1 MWMRTHKIA
10 SMLLVVA
17 ALGTSLLSHSVHA
30 QEQKVVAT
38 FKEPAG
44 PTPVAFSVAFSP
56 DGKTLAAASAMAT
69 RLWDVASG
77 KNTATLKE
85 YVREKNLVVVTLA
98 FSPDGKTLACGR
110 NDDAAF
116 EITLWDVAT
125 CKERATLQGHRLYIK
140 SLAFSPDGKTL
151 ASASE
156 DRTIRLW
163 DVGSGKHTGTLQ
175 GPSIHGYFSVR
186 FSPDGKTLAAGNGD
200 GGIEFWVVA
209 SGNIRA
215 ILKENEH
222 GAHVYSVDFSP
233 DGKILASVAAA
244 SFDDQS
250 RNFRDTKVKLWE
262 VATRQQR
269 ASFPGMSVVVFS
281 ADGKTLVS
289 HSQDNML
296 SRHLPGSIKLSDVA
310 TSQKRF
316 TLKATKPFPGSFYFG
331 ALDGKTL
338 ATVSY
343 EKLQGPAEI
352 NLWHIPAGK
361 LADNPVR
368 SLSPKDLDALW
379 TTLAGDDAQ
388 KAYQAINTLVVA
400 PEQAIGMIKERL
412 RPASEPDAQE
422 MKQLNRLIDE
432 LGSNQFAA
440 RQRAREELE
449 KLDERAETALR
460 KKLAD
465 KPALEIRRQIEQL
478 LAKIERLTPER
489 SRALRGIEVLEH
501 IGSSEA
507 RQVLQVLAKGS
518 EGSRTTEAKASLDR
532 LNKRAVAE

>member
-1 MWMRTHKIA
+1 
-10 SMLLVVA
+10 
-17 ALGTSLLSHSVHA
+17 
-30 QEQKVVAT
+30 VAT
-38 FKEPAG
+38 G
-44 PTPVAFSVAFSP
+44 
-56 DGKTLAAASAMAT
+56 
-69 RLWDVASG
+69 
-77 KNTATLKE
+77 
-85 YVREKNLVVVTLA
+85 
-98 FSPDGKTLACGR
+98 
-110 NDDAAF
+110 
-116 EITLWDVAT
+116 
-125 CKERATLQGHRLYIK
+125 KERATLQGHRLYIK

-156 DRTIRLW
+156 DTTIRLW

-175 GPSIHGYFSVR
+175 GRGIFGFFSVR

-200 GGIEFWVVA
+200 GGIEFWDVA
-209 SGNIRA
+209 SGNNSA
-215 ILKENEH
+215 ILTENEH

-233 DGKILASVAAA
+233 DGKTLASVAAA

-289 HSQDNML
+289 HNQDNMS

-310 TSQKRF
+310 TGQKRF
-316 TLKATKPFPGSFYFG
+316 TLKATKPSFYFG

-338 ATVSY
+338 ATVNY
-343 EKLQGPAEI
+343 ETLQGPAEI

-368 SLSPKDLDALW
+368 PASLSPKDLDALW

-388 KAYQAINTLVVA
+388 KAYQAMNTLVVA
-400 PEQAIGMIKERL
+400 PQQAIAMIKERL

-422 MKQLNRLIDE
+422 MKQLDRLIDD
-432 LGSNQFAA
+432 LDSNQFAA